1 MKYIVFDIWTN
12 FERRAW
18 VSLGVKSWVNRFKDT
33 RDWSRDKTAEP
44 LFETAAKTWV
54 LFNVIQIVCSSV
66 LEIELMRQ

>member
-33 RDWSRDKTAEP
+33 RDWSRDTKAEP

-54 LFNVIQIVCSSV
+54 LRSY
-66 LEIELMRQ
+66 LMF